1 MTLRRHDGTMT
12 KRKTTVYLDEEV
24 LREARIQAAR
34 TGQKDSEL
42 IESAVRT
49 YLGLDILDD
58 VWARSDL
65 DEEAALRLAFEAVEA
80 TRSEQ

>member
-1 MTLRRHDGTMT
+1 MA

-34 TGQKDSEL
+34 TDQKDSEL
-42 IESAVRT
+42 IEKAVRS
-49 YLGLDILDD
+49 YLGLDVLDD

-65 DEEAALRLAFEAVEA
+65 DEEAALRLAYEAVEA
-80 TRSEQ
+80 TRTER

>member
-1 MTLRRHDGTMT
+1 MA
-12 KRKTTVYLDEEV
+12 KRKTTVYMDERV

-42 IESAVRT
+42 IETAVRS
-49 YLGLDILDD
+49 YLGLDVLDA

-65 DEEAALRLAFEAVEA
+65 DEEGALQLAREAVEA
-80 TRSEQ
+80 ARRER